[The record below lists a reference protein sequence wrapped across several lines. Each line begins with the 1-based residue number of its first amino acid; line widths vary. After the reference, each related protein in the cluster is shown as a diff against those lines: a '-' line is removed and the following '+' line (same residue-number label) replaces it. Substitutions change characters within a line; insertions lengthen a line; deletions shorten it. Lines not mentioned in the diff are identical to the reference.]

1 MRFRVISGDR
11 LRFLQSSVA
20 MTWFE
25 GKKQNNNKKQNRSKK
40 VNIQKQQ
47 QQENRKQHQCH
58 K

>member
-1 MRFRVISGDR
+1 MTFRVISGRR

-25 GKKQNNNKKQNRSKK
+25 GKKQNNNRKQNRNKQANDTKSKE
-40 VNIQKQQ
+40 KQ
-47 QQENRKQHQCH
+47 KQHQCH